1 LVPSQ
6 FAALKNVRQFEV
18 QLFMLDKAG
27 KLVILIAKLTGPRIN
42 YKTRPCHVY
51 EGVSKRKIRRY
62 RLSMGSSIPQAGLD

>member
-1 LVPSQ
+1 
-6 FAALKNVRQFEV
+6 
-18 QLFMLDKAG
+18 MLDKAG